1 MNGVSAIPAAFFAE
15 LGKSNFRAELL
26 ALMAD
31 DNWVV
36 DMHRGWSNRDGQAN
50 VDTVWVLA
58 FRIEDGKIKEARN
71 FSFDQAAADAFF
83 WQTYPLK
90 TLPERL
96 AN

>member
-1 MNGVSAIPAAFFAE
+1 VRAF
-15 LGKSNFRAELL
+15 S
-26 ALMAD
+26 
-31 DNWVV
+31 
-36 DMHRGWSNRDGQAN
+36 
-50 VDTVWVLA
+50 
-58 FRIEDGKIKEARN
+58 IEDGKIKDARN